1 MEKFLLLVSSM
12 LAITCLVAQ
21 DVYVGGFKDGKPV
34 VYKNGSLLYQTDQYG
49 DDEHM
54 AVAVNHETDDVYWIK
69 AYRPDFDWLFDV
81 MKNDSPYLETHL
93 LPADANAVV
102 NDLGIGYNNKLYSA
116 GACYDQAVVW
126 LDDDPYV
133 NYALG
138 GSYLSSAANGIHVI
152 KDVNGDL
159 IYTCGVVYSSESQYG
174 VVWRNN
180 DPEPIIAVENESFI
194 DVYYYNDHLYIL
206 GQKAVYI
213 DEDLVF
219 DLPDINILLMY
230 SDIGDIV
237 VYGEDIYFTFEYQD
251 GNGNMMASVYKNNEL
266 LYSNNLNDCFGS
278 HFGVYS
284 GGVIYNSFNSSH
296 KPVIYNNNEV
306 LFTINSEYMP
316 INDICVVEKTDNN
329 VRTLPYFEGFEMGDT
344 DWMGWTKT
352 DEMMNVNEG
361 GTDAY
366 PSYWQISNEY
376 QVSGNYCAKHYYNG
390 NFEQEGWL
398 ISPKIHINSGMEA
411 ILEFETY
418 ERWPDDMQYE
428 GVWLSTTGTS
438 PNNFSEIWTQN
449 DASQEWKNVHI
460 DLSAYA
466 GQNIYLAFKY
476 TGNNGHAWYIDD
488 VNITE
493 FLGVEDVDA
502 PHIAVYPNPANDVI
516 YINGVED
523 ETVSVYDAM
532 GRLVMQ
538 QVYAGSLD
546 VSGLSKGVY
555 AITTG
560 NGMMRFVKK

>member
-1 MEKFLLLVSSM
+1 MKKFLLLVSSM

-126 LDDDPYV
+126 LDDDPFE

-138 GSYLSSAANGIHVI
+138 SSYLSSAANGIHVI

-159 IYTCGVVYSSESQYG
+159 VYTCGVAYLSGSQYG

-352 DEMMNVNEG
+352 DEMMNVNEDG
-361 GTDAY
+361 SDAY

-449 DASQEWKNVHI
+449 DASQEWKNIHI

-476 TGNNGHAWYIDD
+476 KGNNGHAWYIDD

-493 FLGVEDVDA
+493 FLGVEDFDA
-502 PHIAVYPNPANDVI
+502 SHIAVYPNPVNDVI